1 MPRHP
6 EDAMMTID
14 ELHKQGSEEEELGVC
29 LRVCIV
35 CMLCMSA
42 YTCMLHG
49 VYNCCQFSCGTIAV
63 V

>member
-29 LRVCIV
+29 LCVHRVYVVHECI
-35 CMLCMSA
+35 
-42 YTCMLHG
+42 YLH
-49 VYNCCQFSCGTIAV
+49 VAWCV
-63 V
+63 